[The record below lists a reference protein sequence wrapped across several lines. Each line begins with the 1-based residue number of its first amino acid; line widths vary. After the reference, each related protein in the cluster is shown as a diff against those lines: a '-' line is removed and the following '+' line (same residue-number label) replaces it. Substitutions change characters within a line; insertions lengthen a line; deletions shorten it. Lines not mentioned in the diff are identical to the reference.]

1 MGLLNEVVGPYW
13 AQSNAEFDAGNP
25 GLLQRAARTINPVTA
40 LGSALGDM
48 HTAAGQGDV
57 VGMALATANAL
68 PGFATTRTVL
78 TTGTGA
84 VKAGIAQ
91 VPNLQ
96 ALLAGLTANIGVNE
110 VQNARQDK

>member
-48 HTAAGQGDV
+48 HTAAGQGDA
-57 VGMALATANAL
+57 VGMALAIANAL

-78 TTGTGA
+78 TPGTGA

-96 ALLAGLTANIGVNE
+96 SLLAVLTANVGVNE
-110 VQNARQDK
+110 LQNARQDK

>member
-48 HTAAGQGDV
+48 HTAAGQGDA

-68 PGFATTRTVL
+68 PGFATMRTVL
-78 TTGTGA
+78 TPGTGA

-96 ALLAGLTANIGVNE
+96 SLLAVLTANIGVNE
-110 VQNARQDK
+110 LQNARRDK